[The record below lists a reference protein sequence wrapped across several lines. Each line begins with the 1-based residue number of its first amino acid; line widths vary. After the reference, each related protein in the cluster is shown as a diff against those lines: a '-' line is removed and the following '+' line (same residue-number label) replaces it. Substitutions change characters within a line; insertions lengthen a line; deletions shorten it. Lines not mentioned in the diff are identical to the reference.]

1 MSKIVG
7 AKYDKADGQFSK
19 DDLQSPRDSDG
30 HGTHT
35 PSTAAGGIVNKASQL
50 GFGFGTARGGV
61 PSARIAVYKVGWSDG
76 IDDADILAAFDD
88 AIADGVDIISASIG
102 TEEPQDYFMGG
113 VVIGSF
119 HAMRKGILTSTSA
132 GNDGPSPFTI
142 TNFAPW
148 LLSVAA
154 TTINREFLTKVW
166 LGNNKIF
173 EGDQIN
179 PFDLKNQTF
188 PLIYG
193 GSASNSGY
201 DASECDINSL
211 DEKLVKGK
219 IVYCD
224 SNSDGEGPLL
234 AGAAGFLGKGRLFGD
249 TSFNLPLPGSSLSY
263 NEAGEVYKY
272 IRSNSNPIATIS
284 RSKEVTD
291 ARSPYIPNYSSRGPN
306 PFTPN
311 ILKPDIAAPGS
322 VILAAWSPIA
332 PSTDLGVKGL
342 RYNIISGTSMAC
354 PHATAAAAY
363 IKSFHP
369 TWSPAAIRSSLMTT
383 AKRLSSKIN
392 PDAEFA
398 YGSGLINPIKAP
410 YPGLVYDTDELDY
423 VKFLCGAGYT
433 NDDILQYITG
443 TNKVKCSK
451 GNSISATNLNY
462 PSFALS
468 TSTSESI
475 THVFHR
481 TVTNVGSAHSKYKAK
496 VVAPKGLNVIVS
508 PSVLSFTSI
517 GQKLSFTVTLK
528 GKIDGVIAST
538 SLLWDDGTFQVRR
551 PIIVYIA
558 P

>member
-1 MSKIVG
+1 MKLWI
-7 AKYDKADGQFSK
+7 Q
-19 DDLQSPRDSDG
+19 
-30 HGTHT
+30 
-35 PSTAAGGIVNKASQL
+35 
-50 GFGFGTARGGV
+50 
-61 PSARIAVYKVGWSDG
+61 VYVVYMGDMPK
-76 IDDADILAAFDD
+76 
-88 AIADGVDIISASIG
+88 
-102 TEEPQDYFMGG
+102 EE
-113 VVIGSF
+113 V
-119 HAMRKGILTSTSA
+119 STS
-132 GNDGPSPFTI
+132 P
-142 TNFAPW
+142 
-148 LLSVAA
+148 LHLSML
-154 TTINREFLTKVW
+154 EKV
-166 LGNNKIF
+166 I
-173 EGDQIN
+173 
-179 PFDLKNQTF
+179 
-188 PLIYG
+188 
-193 GSASNSGY
+193 S
-201 DASECDINSL
+201 SECDINSL

-291 ARSPYIPNYSSRGPN
+291 ARSPYIPNYSSR
-306 PFTPN
+306 
-311 ILKPDIAAPGS
+311 
-322 VILAAWSPIA
+322 
-332 PSTDLGVKGL
+332 
-342 RYNIISGTSMAC
+342 
-354 PHATAAAAY
+354 
-363 IKSFHP
+363 
-369 TWSPAAIRSSLMTT
+369 